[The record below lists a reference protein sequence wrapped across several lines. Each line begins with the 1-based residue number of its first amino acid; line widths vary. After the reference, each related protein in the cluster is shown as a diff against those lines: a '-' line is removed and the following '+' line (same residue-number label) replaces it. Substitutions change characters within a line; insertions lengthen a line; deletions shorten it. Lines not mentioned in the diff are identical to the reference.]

1 MKAPLTCILLLA
13 AACSV
18 PALFAQQ
25 APAPTSQTVGAEDAV
40 RQVNAEEIQAFV
52 HNDPEAMA
60 RLWADEFIVV
70 NPLNKLVN
78 KSQVLA
84 MVQSGL
90 LAATAYGRQI
100 DYVRVDGDFAIVAAI
115 ETVTWGGKMPNAGK
129 TQQLRITGVWKNQ
142 QGRWQEIAR
151 HASIV
156 AAP

>member
-1 MKAPLTCILLLA
+1 VKTLLTCIALLA

-25 APAPTSQTVGAEDAV
+25 APAPTPQTAAAEDAV

-52 HNDPEAMA
+52 HNDPKAMA

-70 NPLNKLVN
+70 NPLNKLIN

-90 LAATAYGRQI
+90 LAATSYDRQL
-100 DYVRVDGDFAIVAAI
+100 DYVRVDGDFAIVAGI
-115 ETVTWGGKMPNAGK
+115 ETVTWGGKMPTAGK
-129 TQQLRITGVWKNQ
+129 TQQIRFTGVWKNQ
-142 QGRWQEIAR
+142 QGR
-151 HASIV
+151 
-156 AAP
+156 

>member
-1 MKAPLTCILLLA
+1 MKAPLTCVVLLA

-18 PALFAQQ
+18 PCLFSQQ
-25 APAPTSQTVGAEDAV
+25 APAPTPQTVAAEDAV

-52 HNDPEAMA
+52 HNDPKAMA

-84 MVQSGL
+84 MVESGL
-90 LAATAYGRQI
+90 LAATSYDRQI
-100 DYVRVDGDFAIVAAI
+100 DYVRVDGDFAIVTGI

-129 TQQLRITGVWKNQ
+129 AQQLRITGVWKNQ